1 MQITRETVI
10 QAAKESYS
18 MESLA
23 EQLGIENEELDWNA
37 IESICPGFEKLV
49 QRNQVAA
56 ELKRLKDRGED
67 KLAHV
72 IRRDLVGLTA
82 DIMGM
87 GLSLPV
93 MASPPAPKEEPKAD
107 KTTAKKA
114 KPAKVDKPAEEV
126 IESSEKEVKEE
137 SLEPVGISEFKSDV
151 AFQIVK
157 GFLRGQTY
165 QGRRIAVVRMVPG
178 LFGAGC
184 VNKESTRHFTVHKG
198 IINHSDIRKQ
208 GSPSPYWMVMD
219 VMSDL
224 ETFTKKSVVAE
235 SVKRLKE
242 CGAKDSDEA
251 LTLEE
256 RCSTAFNVLKTH
268 HIHPSKKN
276 SGLTHMCDTDPA
288 GTGDKK
294 AIKIRGRRAE
304 ETLAHFNSAK
314 SDTKRSQEDGKPIRS
329 VFLKEPV

>member
-1 MQITRETVI
+1 MHITRETVI
-10 QAAKESYS
+10 QAAKECYS
-18 MESLA
+18 MEALA
-23 EQLGIENEELDWNA
+23 ERLEIENDELDWKA

-56 ELKRLKDRGED
+56 EIKRLKDRGED
-67 KLAHV
+67 GLAHT

-82 DIMGM
+82 EIMGL

-93 MASPPAPKEEPKAD
+93 MASPPAPKEEKAPK
-107 KTTAKKA
+107 
-114 KPAKVDKPAEEV
+114 KPAKAKQAEEAP
-126 IESSEKEVKEE
+126 ESSEKEVKEE
-137 SLEPVGISEFKSDV
+137 MEPANISEFKCEV
-151 AFQIVK
+151 AGQIVK
-157 GFLRGQTY
+157 GLIRGRTY
-165 QGRRIAVVRMVPG
+165 QNRRIAVVKMVPG
-178 LFGAGC
+178 IFGAGC
-184 VNKESTRHFTVHKG
+184 VNKESTRYFTVHKG
-198 IINHSDIRKQ
+198 IINHSDIHKQ
-208 GSPSPYWMVMD
+208 GYPSPYWMVMD

-224 ETFTKKSVVAE
+224 ETFTKISVVNE

-276 SGLTHMCDTDPA
+276 SGLTYMCDTDPA

-294 AIKIRGRRAE
+294 AIRIRGRRAD
-304 ETLAHFNSAK
+304 ETLEHFNSAK

>member
-1 MQITRETVI
+1 MRITRETVI

-18 MESLA
+18 MEALA
-23 EQLGIENEELDWNA
+23 ERLEIENEELDWNA

-49 QRNQVAA
+49 QRNQIAA
-56 ELKRLKDRGED
+56 EIKRLKDNGD
-67 KLAHV
+67 DGLAHT

-82 DIMGM
+82 DIMNL

-93 MASPPAPKEEPKAD
+93 MASPPPPAPKEEKSPK
-107 KTTAKKA
+107 KSKSSKE
-114 KPAKVDKPAEEV
+114 VLPAEGT
-126 IESSEKEVKEE
+126 ESSEKEVKEE
-137 SLEPVGISEFKSDV
+137 SLEPANISEFKSEV
-151 AFQIVK
+151 AGQIVK
-157 GFLRGQTY
+157 GFIRGQTY
-165 QGRRIAVVRMVPG
+165 QNRRIAVVKMVPN

-208 GSPSPYWMVMD
+208 GYPSPYWMVMD

-224 ETFTKKSVVAE
+224 ETFTKVSVVTE

-242 CGAKDSDEA
+242 CGAKDDDEA

-294 AIKIRGRRAE
+294 AIRIRGRKAE